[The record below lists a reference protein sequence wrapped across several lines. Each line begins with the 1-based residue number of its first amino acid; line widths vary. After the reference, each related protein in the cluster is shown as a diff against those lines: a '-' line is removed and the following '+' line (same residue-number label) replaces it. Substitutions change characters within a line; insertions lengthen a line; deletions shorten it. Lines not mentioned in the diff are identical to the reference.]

1 MICRRG
7 PLLSLTHLL
16 AVAAL
21 LAAGCAPAAAPPA
34 ARPVPVVEAAE
45 LDPMTPPWTVRLT
58 GAPQTQTIDV
68 VAALVSRVDT
78 LARLDSLQ
86 SELTVRWSSPSV
98 SFPRRFIGGLEDY
111 RVALGGDSLATLPG
125 LFLPIPFSAEQ
136 GDPSRQPVFMSPD
149 AGRCDNPSHSLL
161 HGVRDVWLSLPE
173 SLHPG
178 QEWSDSAEYVVC
190 RDSIPL
196 RTAVD
201 RRFRVTGALTRDS
214 AVMVTIERRTTTTIT
229 GEGLQFGEPVRIEGT
244 GEGALMLEIA
254 LDGGRVVFGSGES
267 ELRLTLIGRRR
278 TQELTQR
285 SRIAIRER

>member
-1 MICRRG
+1 MIRRPG
-7 PLLSLTHLL
+7 PLFRFALL
-16 AVAAL
+16 PAVAAL
-21 LAAGCAPAAAPPA
+21 FAAGCAPAAAPPA
-34 ARPVPVVEAAE
+34 VRAVPVIEPVEH
-45 LDPMTPPWTVRLT
+45 DPMTPPWSVRLT
-58 GAPQTQTIDV
+58 GALQTQTIDV

-78 LARLDSLQ
+78 LERLDSLQ

-98 SFPRRFIGGLEDY
+98 SFPRRFIGSLQDY
-111 RVALGGDSLATLPG
+111 RVSLGADSLAAPLG

-149 AGRCDNPSHSLL
+149 AGRCDGPSYSLL

-196 RTAVD
+196 RTTVD

-214 AVMVTIERRTTTTIT
+214 AVMVTIERRTTTTIS

-244 GEGALMLEIA
+244 GAGALMLEVA

-267 ELRLTLIGRRR
+267 ELHLTLIGRRR

>member
-1 MICRRG
+1 VFFRSGLQLRIR
-7 PLLSLTHLL
+7 LLL

-21 LAAGCAPAAAPPA
+21 FATACAPTAAPPA
-34 ARPVPVVEAAE
+34 ARPVPVIEPVER
-45 LDPMTPPWTVRLT
+45 DPMTPPWRVQRT

-68 VAALVSRVDT
+68 VAELVSRVDT
-78 LARLDSLQ
+78 LRRVDSLQ

-98 SFPRRFIGGLEDY
+98 SFPRRFLGGLQDY
-111 RVALGGDSLATLPG
+111 RVAVGVDSLATPPG

-136 GDPSRQPVFMSPD
+136 SDPSRQPVFTTPD
-149 AGRCDNPSHSLL
+149 AGRCDSPSYSLL

-201 RRFRVTGALTRDS
+201 RLFRVTGALTRDS
-214 AVMVTIERRTTTTIT
+214 AVVVTIERRTTTTIT
-229 GEGLQFGEPVRIEGT
+229 GEGLQFGEPVRIEGA
-244 GEGALMLEIA
+244 GEGALMLEVA
-254 LDGGRVVFGSGES
+254 LDGARVVFGSGES